1 MSTRYWGGSATLTDA
16 QAAELFANRLPLVE
30 IPTDISQRV
39 TARVLS
45 EVRRARSF
53 KGGPSGGGKGT
64 RCNRCGG
71 LAVPLPFG
79 LTACPKC
86 GVS

>member
-16 QAAELFANRLPLVE
+16 QAAELFASRLPLVE
-30 IPTDISQRV
+30 IPADVSQRV

-45 EVRRARSF
+45 EVRAF
-53 KGGPSGGGKGT
+53 KGGPSGGGSNGT

-71 LAVPLPFG
+71 LALPLPFG

>member
-1 MSTRYWGGSATLTDA
+1 MTRFWGGAPALTDA
-16 QAAELFANRLPLVE
+16 QAADLFAARLPIVE
-30 IPTDISQRV
+30 MPADMAARV
-39 TARVLS
+39 QARVLTK
-45 EVRRARSF
+45 VRSF

-71 LAVPLPFG
+71 PATPLPFG
-79 LTACPKC
+79 LTACGKC